1 MKVDRKKSMPS
12 DIEQLETIRANT
24 LAQLVEL
31 RENPKPSY
39 SLDGQQVSW
48 NEYVRSLQET
58 IEWCDIKLA
67 GYQPFEF
74 RSQGMT

>member
-1 MKVDRKKSMPS
+1 MPS

-24 LAQLVEL
+24 LAQLVEI
-31 RENPKPSY
+31 RESPKPSY

-48 NEYVRSLQET
+48 TEYVRSLQET

-67 GYQPFEF
+67 DYQPFES

>member
-1 MKVDRKKSMPS
+1 MPS
-12 DIEQLETIRANT
+12 DIEQIETIRTQT

-31 RENPKPSY
+31 RAVPKPSY
-39 SLDGQQVSW
+39 SVDGQQVSW
-48 NEYVRSLQET
+48 TEYVRSLQET

-67 GYQPFEF
+67 GYRPFEF

>member
-1 MKVDRKKSMPS
+1 MPS
-12 DIEQLETIRANT
+12 DIEQIETIRTQT

-31 RENPKPSY
+31 RASPKPSY
-39 SLDGQQVSW
+39 SVDGQQVSW
-48 NEYVRSLQET
+48 TEYVRSLQET

-67 GYQPFEF
+67 GYRPFEF

>member
-1 MKVDRKKSMPS
+1 MPS

-24 LAQLVEL
+24 LAQLAEI
-31 RENPKPSY
+31 RESPKPSY

-48 NEYVRSLQET
+48 TEYVRSLQET

>member
-1 MKVDRKKSMPS
+1 MPS

-24 LAQLVEL
+24 LAQLVEI
-31 RENPKPSY
+31 RESPKPSY

-48 NEYVRSLQET
+48 TEYVRSLQET

-67 GYQPFEF
+67 GYQPFES

>member
-1 MKVDRKKSMPS
+1 MPS
-12 DIEQLETIRANT
+12 DIEQLEAIRANT

>member
-1 MKVDRKKSMPS
+1 MPS

-24 LAQLVEL
+24 LAQLAEVH
-31 RENPKPSY
+31 ENPEPSY
-39 SLDGQQVSW
+39 TFDGQLVSW
-48 NEYVRSLQET
+48 TEYVRSLQET

-67 GYQPFEF
+67 GYQPFEA

>member
-1 MKVDRKKSMPS
+1 MPS

-24 LAQLVEL
+24 LAQLVEI
-31 RENPKPSY
+31 RESPKPSY

-48 NEYVRSLQET
+48 TEYVRSLQET

-67 GYQPFEF
+67 GYQPFET

>member
-1 MKVDRKKSMPS
+1 MPS
-12 DIEQLETIRANT
+12 DIEQIETIRTLT

-31 RENPKPSY
+31 RASPKPSY
-39 SLDGQQVSW
+39 SVEGQQVSW
-48 NEYVRSLQET
+48 TEYVRSLQET

-67 GYQPFEF
+67 GYRPFEF

>member
-1 MKVDRKKSMPS
+1 MPS

-24 LAQLVEL
+24 LAQLVEI
-31 RENPKPSY
+31 RESPKPSY

-48 NEYVRSLQET
+48 TEYVRSLQET